1 MSPRKTTEVRRRL
14 LRAGRPRR
22 RALFWVLTSLLTL
35 CVAVAFGVIGL
46 YVGVLSALPGLET
59 LDAMEQMAP
68 IRVFAG
74 EQEGTQSLLAEIARP
89 LRVEPVHISDVSLLL
104 LQAAVVAADE
114 QFLERPAP
122 NLRTLVSG
130 LVAELTGRPPP
141 ALSPILEALARNGS
155 SGQAAQDH
163 GALYEIALAHKVER
177 AWTKER
183 ILTAYVN
190 EAYFGEGCYGVG
202 AAAERFFGKDPAD
215 LSLAEA
221 AVLAAV
227 ASSRGS
233 LSPRTSPEPTLS
245 ARNAVLNKMFQHNFI
260 DGTALQEALAA
271 PLDIEPA
278 PAAPVSRCP
287 AWTELVEDQL
297 VKRYGLARTIRGGF
311 DVYTSLDLRL
321 QEAAE
326 LALAGALNDAEGPV
340 GGLVALDLKTGTVA
354 ALAQTH
360 SGDYPDLFV
369 TPREASGITRPLV
382 LCTALAQG
390 LHPITVYAG
399 SDQATI
405 LAGPDILRVDEA
417 FSQLLRQLGWD
428 AVTGTAERLGLTIAG
443 TDAAAATDET
453 AGAETGGAE
462 TGGAVSLTPLEA
474 ASLFAVFG
482 MQGRAPS
489 SSPSQSIVDR
499 LCGRSLLRVESN
511 EEGLLDLASSSWE
524 ELIPASAAFLV
535 TQAMALGSSSSL
547 AVVPSGR
554 SVATISF
561 TSPLSGESWFVG
573 YTSRLLALVWIG
585 YPDTREASDSAAQG
599 RLPRDSTAAVWQQ
612 FMNDASAFYEAGR
625 FAPPGDGEWLE
636 VTIDE
641 RTGRRVS
648 AGAYFAVTLVL
659 PADLVP
665 RSDSP
670 DAAEQQASPTTVA
683 TSTSA
688 STSATSPLTTVQA
701 DTTVPELVGL
711 LPGEAEQLAAGTGLR
726 LQVTVG
732 APGSNPGR
740 ICSQNPA
747 PGTRVLR
754 GETIAVV
761 VEASLPTTTTT
772 ASTTSTTS
780 VEKTAP

>member
-22 RALFWVLTSLLTL
+22 RALFWVLTGLLTL

-46 YVGVLSALPGLET
+46 YAGVLSALPGLET
-59 LDAMEQMAP
+59 LDAVEQMAP

-130 LVAELTGRPPP
+130 LVAELAGRPPP
-141 ALSPILEALARNGS
+141 TLSPILEALARNGS

-190 EAYFGEGCYGVG
+190 QAYFGEGCYGVG

-271 PLDIEPA
+271 PLGIEAA

-326 LALAGALNDAEGPV
+326 LALAGALNDAEDPV

-390 LHPITVYAG
+390 LHPLTVYAG
-399 SDQATI
+399 SGQATI
-405 LAGPDILRVDEA
+405 LAGPDILRLDEA

-453 AGAETGGAE
+453 GGDE

-474 ASLFAVFG
+474 ACLFAVFG

-489 SSPSQSIVDR
+489 ASPSQSIVDR

-535 TQAMALGSSSSL
+535 TQAMTFDSSSSL
-547 AVVPSGR
+547 DVVPSGR
-554 SVATISF
+554 SIATISF

-599 RLPRDSTAAVWQQ
+599 RLAPDRTAAVWRQ

-625 FAPPGDGEWLE
+625 FAPPGDEEWAE
-636 VTIDE
+636 VTINE
-641 RTGRRVS
+641 QTGRRVS
-648 AGAYFAVTLVL
+648 AGGYFAVTLVL

-665 RSDSP
+665 SSDSP
-670 DAAEQQASPTTVA
+670 DAAEQPASTTTAA

-711 LPGEAEQLAAGTGLR
+711 LPGEAEQLAAGAGLR

-747 PGTRVLR
+747 PGTRLLR

-761 VEASLPTTTTT
+761 VEASRPATRTT